1 MITVKDLMDA
11 YESNREV
18 RIVCTDGQ
26 IIIGMLSSVDDE
38 EESGLGE
45 MGLSVFTR
53 DGGYVGIG
61 ESEIKRIE
69 LLD

>member
-45 MGLSVFTR
+45 IGCSLFTPDGAYIGVGLSE
-53 DGGYVGIG
+53 I
-61 ESEIKRIE
+61 ESI
-69 LLD
+69 DV